1 MPTEDSKTNE
11 IREAI
16 SSGEYRKAQR
26 LWSEYVD
33 GLRAQ
38 LRAGTL
44 GQRELERAG
53 ELLEWARLAVRCAQS
68 HMRERL
74 DNFEVA
80 GAYREPRPRPMPRLL
95 QTSL

>member
-1 MPTEDSKTNE
+1 MEDKQTSA

-16 SSGEYRKAQR
+16 SSGEYKKAQS
-26 LWSEYVD
+26 LWSEYVN

-38 LRAGTL
+38 LRTGTL
-44 GQRELERAG
+44 SRREFEQAG

-68 HMRERL
+68 HLRERL
-74 DNFEVA
+74 ANVEVT
-80 GAYREPRPRPMPRLL
+80 GAYQESRPRPMPRLL